1 MTLSETGDLLYE
13 DLRGGNAYSS
23 AGVKEK
29 LPGVIERLRGH
40 FKEVRYRGASAFYDK
55 EIVKICDERG
65 VEFFIVADQTERI
78 LTEVL
83 EIEENA
89 WEPFNNGKNQGNK
102 GRKKVKKRK
111 KR

>member
-1 MTLSETGDLLYE
+1 MELQCAVMSLSETGDIMYQ

-23 AGVKEK
+23 NGVKEK
-29 LPGVIERLRGH
+29 LPGVIGRLKEH
-40 FKEVRYRGASAFYDK
+40 FKEIRYRGDSAFYDK

-89 WEPFNNGKNQGNK
+89 
-102 GRKKVKKRK
+102 
-111 KR
+111 